1 MDGHMSKLKIWLT
14 ELRVPFLTGTI
25 IPIVLGTIIAWTR
38 DSIFNPTYFLLALMG
53 GIFVHLGANTV
64 NDYYDYKS
72 GNDTVNKEFVRPFT
86 GGSRTI
92 PSGLLTPKE
101 VFIGSVVLF
110 ALASMVGVYFTL
122 VVGPLILVLVAVG
135 LFSAFFYT
143 GHPVNLVNKGFGE
156 IAVGINFGLL
166 MTLGSFY
173 VQTGGLTVEP
183 LMASIPVALLITA
196 ILYIN
201 GFQDFVADKAVGKK
215 TWVVRLGR
223 EKASLVYAF
232 LMLGAYVVILL
243 GVLLNIMPENTLVA
257 FLTIPLTVKSVQHAN
272 QFHSNPFQL
281 VPSNALTI
289 VVHLF
294 TGILLWLG
302 YLLSAFTLLSTE
314 FIIILVGVGVSTVIT
329 FILFQ
334 KIAYGKRPA

>member
-1 MDGHMSKLKIWLT
+1 MDWHMNKLKIWLT
-14 ELRVPFLTGTI
+14 ELRAPFLTATI
-25 IPIVLGTIIAWTR
+25 IPIVLGTIIACTR
-38 DSIFNPTYFLLALMG
+38 NIRFNPVYFLLALMG
-53 GIFVHLGANTV
+53 GIFVHLGANVV
-64 NDYYDYKS
+64 NDYFDYKS

-101 VFIGSVVLF
+101 VFVGSIILF
-110 ALASMVGVYFTL
+110 ALAGIVGLYFTL
-122 VVGPLILVLVAVG
+122 VVGSFILVLGAIG

-143 GHPVNLVNKGFGE
+143 GHPVNLANKGLGE

-166 MTLGSFY
+166 MTLGAFY
-173 VQTGGLTVEP
+173 VQTGILAVEP
-183 LMASIPVALLITA
+183 LVAAVPVALLITA

-201 GFQDFVADKAVGKK
+201 AFQDYAADKAVGKK

-223 EKASLVYAF
+223 EKASVVYAF
-232 LMLGAYVVILL
+232 LMLGTYVAILL
-243 GVLLNIMPENTLVA
+243 GAILDIMPLYTLVA
-257 FLTIPLTVKSVQHAN
+257 LVTLPLAVKSVQNARH
-272 QFHSNPFQL
+272 FHSSSFQL

-294 TGILLWLG
+294 TGLLLWLG
-302 YLLSAFTLLSTE
+302 YLLSAFFLLSTG
-314 FIIILVGVGVSTVIT
+314 FMVSLIAVGVSTVLA
-329 FILFQ
+329 FFLLK